1 MYVIRNGAEVT
12 LGRSAE
18 FEALNE
24 ELSAI
29 QQQGAGFVGAT
40 LLQSYANPGRYTRVA
55 RWTDRAAA
63 GVVVRSEPFTSFA
76 SRLLNSG
83 LLRPT
88 GLAEAYE
95 SVFEVDRPDL
105 EQAGESTAERLVDFT
120 LTVPMVAPAFEAAQ
134 RQLAEVSTQRAP
146 GIGSVRLRRSMG
158 FDTRYLLIVIATD
171 QAAARGWLLTPEVR
185 ALTEQQAFTQ
195 YLASSPSGEIYHVVK
210 RYVGSPQ
217 AAAQMMAAG
226 ARP

>member
-1 MYVIRNGAEVT
+1 MAASKGGHPHVRYSQRGGSHARSVCGI
-12 LGRSAE
+12 RSAE
-18 FEALNE
+18 RGAL
-24 ELSAI
+24 AI

-63 GVVVRSEPFTSFA
+63 GAVVRSEPFTSFA
-76 SRLLNSG
+76 NRLLNSG

-171 QAAARGWLLTPEVR
+171 QGCGPRLGR
-185 ALTEQQAFTQ
+185 
-195 YLASSPSGEIYHVVK
+195 
-210 RYVGSPQ
+210 
-217 AAAQMMAAG
+217 
-226 ARP
+226 